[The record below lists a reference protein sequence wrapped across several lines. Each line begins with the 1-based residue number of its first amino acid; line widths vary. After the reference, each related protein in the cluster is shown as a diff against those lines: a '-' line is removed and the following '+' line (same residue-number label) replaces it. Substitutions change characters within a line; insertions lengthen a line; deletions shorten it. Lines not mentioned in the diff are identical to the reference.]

1 MPEVFCNTSPLQYLH
16 QLRLLHILP
25 ALIGHIVVPP
35 AVQEELAVGRAAG
48 VDLPDLQSLDWLTLR
63 QPASEAA
70 LPLITDL
77 GPGEA
82 EVLLLALESH
92 DAIVILDDLLAR
104 RVAQAMEIRLTGT
117 LGLLLDAKKAGLV
130 NAVSPLLER
139 LQELR
144 FRLAASTRVTILRL
158 AGEG

>member
-1 MPEVFCNTSPLQYLH
+1 
-16 QLRLLHILP
+16 
-25 ALIGHIVVPP
+25 
-35 AVQEELAVGRAAG
+35 VQEELAVGRAAG
-48 VDLPDLQSLDWLTLR
+48 VDLPDLQGLDWLTLR
-63 QPASEAA
+63 QPASDAA

-117 LGLLLDAKKAGLV
+117 LGLLVDAKRAGLIPV
-130 NAVSPLLER
+130 VSPLLDR
-139 LQELR
+139 LQVLR
-144 FRLAASTRVTILRL
+144 FRLAAPTRAAILKL
-158 AGEG
+158 AGEI